1 MSVKIL
7 HPGLYASVQD
17 LGRKGYGDQGV
28 PVSGVMDRYSAKI
41 ANLLVGN
48 PASAAVI
55 EMALQGPKLE
65 FQESNLIALTGIR
78 AKVTLNEERITLNEV
93 HPVEVGD
100 VLHIQAIQKGAR
112 LYLSVGGGFL
122 TEKIMGSH
130 SFYEP
135 VTPTNQLVKGA
146 SIPIHH
152 RDNELN
158 SVHAAVKFDKKKYV
172 DQKLKVFPGPEFH
185 LFSDE
190 EKTELLSRTFSVS
203 KNNSRMAYQLEEPF
217 ENDLK
222 PILTQPVLP
231 GTVQLTPQGNL
242 IILMRDCQTT
252 GGYPRVF
259 QLTNKSINLLAQKVA
274 GNAVSFQLKK

>member
-7 HPGLYASVQD
+7 NPGLYASVQD
-17 LGRKGYGDQGV
+17 LGRKGYGSQGV
-28 PVSGVMDRYSAKI
+28 PISGVMDRYSAKI

-65 FQESNLIALTGIR
+65 FQESNLIALTGLA

-100 VLHIQAIQKGAR
+100 VLHIQAILKGAR

-122 TEKIMGSH
+122 TKKIMGSR

-135 VTPTNQLVKGA
+135 VTSTNQLEKET
-146 SIPIHH
+146 SIPIYH

-158 SVHAAVKFDKKKYV
+158 SVHAVVKFDRKKYV
-172 DQKLKVFPGPEFH
+172 NQKLKVFPGPEFQ
-185 LFSDE
+185 LFSAE
-190 EKTELLSRTFSVS
+190 EKTELLLRTFSVS
-203 KNNSRMAYQLEEPF
+203 KNNSRMAYQLKEPF
-217 ENDLK
+217 ENNLK

-252 GGYPRVF
+252 GGYPRIF
-259 QLTNKSINLLAQKVA
+259 QLTNKSISLLAQKVA
-274 GNAVSFQLKK
+274 GDEVSFQLKS

>member
-1 MSVKIL
+1 MSVKVV

-17 LGRKGYGDQGV
+17 LGRKGHGVQGV

-65 FQESNLIALTGIR
+65 FQESNLIALTGLG
-78 AKVTLNEERITLNEV
+78 AKVMLNDERIRLNEV
-93 HPVEVGD
+93 QPVEVGD
-100 VLHIQAIQKGAR
+100 VLQVQAIHKGAR
-112 LYLSVGGGFL
+112 LYLSVGDGFL
-122 TEKIMGSH
+122 TKKIMGSR

-135 VTPTNQLVKGA
+135 VTPTSRLEKGMV
-146 SIPIHH
+146 IPIHH

-158 SVHAAVKFDKKKYV
+158 SVHAAVRYDRKKYI
-172 DQKLKVFPGPEFH
+172 KKRLKVFHGPEFN

-203 KNNSRMAYQLEEPF
+203 KNNSRMAYQLKEPF
-217 ENDLK
+217 ENTLK

-252 GGYPRVF
+252 GGYPRIF

-274 GNAVSFQLKK
+274 GDTVSFQLKK